1 MAALHVLA
9 IMAAAS
15 SQGSNLSLGPYEPA
29 HGCYIGAYIELDPT
43 VKGDVEAFE
52 NLTGKKHCSYFRYVG
67 YGQPFPFAWVKELK
81 ARGQVPHI
89 AWEPNQGLDAVQD
102 DEYLRGW
109 AEAAR
114 RADVP
119 IFLRFASEMNGN
131 WQAWSGN
138 PALYVEKWRLVY
150 RVMHQIAPKV
160 VMVWC
165 PFAVPQG
172 SITSYYP
179 GDEYVDW
186 VGVNIYSVKRHDG
199 DPKKIAG
206 EDPTDLLRYVYKLY
220 ASRKPIAICEYAA
233 THYCN
238 ALKLRCPEFAVEKMR
253 QLYSA
258 LPTEFPRVR
267 MINWFSVNAASD
279 NLADND
285 YSVTTDPQVL
295 AAYREIISS
304 DYFLSEL
311 QGAPV
316 VQIAAAPG
324 PPEAAP
330 EAPGEAAQP
339 QPATSVARPQPA
351 TSAALAGD
359 RPATGSLTGI
369 YIAILGAPPAAVRG
383 RVQILVQLP
392 DALIGGMVKV
402 YLDGRVK
409 GLSNAPPF
417 TFTVNADALD
427 PGEHKIRVEVTDSS
441 DVVRQEAEAAFIVAP
456 PTG

>member
-1 MAALHVLA
+1 MVALLA
-9 IMAAAS
+9 ISLAGAAAG
-15 SQGSNLSLGPYEPA
+15 QNFALGPYEPA
-29 HGCYIGAYIELDPT
+29 RGCYIGAYIELDPT
-43 VKGDVEAFE
+43 VKGDVAAFE
-52 NLTGKKHCSYFRYVG
+52 KLAGKKHCSYFRYVG

-131 WQAWSGN
+131 WQAWSGD

-206 EDPTDLLRYVYKLY
+206 EDPTELLRYVYKLY

-253 QLYSA
+253 RLYSA

-295 AAYREIISS
+295 AAYRDIIAS
-304 DYFLSEL
+304 DYFLSEIE
-311 QGAPV
+311 GAPV
-316 VQIAAAPG
+316 VQVAAVSG
-324 PPEAAP
+324 MPEAASEVP
-330 EAPGEAAQP
+330 SEAGPP
-339 QPATSVARPQPA
+339 RPVTSV
-351 TSAALAGD
+351 TLAAD
-359 RPATGSLTGI
+359 RPATGKVTGI
-369 YIAILGAPPAAVRG
+369 YIAILGAPPTAVRG

-392 DALIGGMVKV
+392 EASTYGMVKV
-402 YLDGRVK
+402 YLDGRLK

-417 TFTVNADALD
+417 TFAVDAGALE
-427 PGEHKIRVEVTDSS
+427 PGEHRIRVEVTDDL
-441 DVVRQEAEAAFIVAP
+441 DVVRQEAEAAFVVAAP
-456 PTG
+456 AT

>member
-1 MAALHVLA
+1 MAAYSFRRMVALHVLA
-9 IMAAAS
+9 IAVAAS
-15 SQGSNLSLGPYEPA
+15 SQVATFSLGPYEPA
-29 HGCYIGAYIELDPT
+29 RGCYIGAYIELDPT
-43 VKGDVEAFE
+43 VKGDAEAFE

-131 WQAWSGN
+131 WEAWSGN

-160 VMVWC
+160 VMIWC
-165 PFAVPQG
+165 PFAVPQRT
-172 SITSYYP
+172 IPDYYP

-206 EDPTDLLRYVYKLY
+206 QDPTDLLRYVYNLY
-220 ASRKPIAICEYAA
+220 ASRKPIAICEYGA
-233 THYCN
+233 THYCK
-238 ALKLRCPEFAVEKMR
+238 ALRLRCPEFAVEKMR
-253 QLYSA
+253 RLYSS

-295 AAYREIISS
+295 AAYREIIAS
-304 DYFLSEL
+304 DYFISEL
-311 QGAPV
+311 QGGPV
-316 VQIAAAPG
+316 VQVAAASG
-324 PPEAAP
+324 VSEAVV
-330 EAPGEAAQP
+330 ETPGEVTQP
-339 QPATSVARPQPA
+339 QPGTSVALAADKPA
-351 TSAALAGD
+351 SGSVAGV
-359 RPATGSLTGI
+359 

-392 DALIGGMVKV
+392 DALLGSMVKV
-402 YLDGRVK
+402 YLDGRIK
-409 GLSNAPPF
+409 GISNAPPF
-417 TFTVNADALD
+417 SFPVNADALE
-427 PGEHKIRVEVTDSS
+427 PGEHKIRVEVTDDS
-441 DVVRQEAEAAFIVAP
+441 DVVRQEAEAAFVVAF
-456 PTG
+456 PTA